1 MDVLEDGQ
9 IRASDP
15 RPLLAAMTAAR
26 DGDFGRAPEA
36 GHGPVAE
43 LGAVFNRTNQTNQ
56 TMDRSSRSTPA
67 WSGPH
72 GADSPARALD
82 ERPAGG
88 RAEVTRLSGSWRDI
102 AEGSTRW
109 RPGCRAGRG
118 TSSW

>member
-1 MDVLEDGQ
+1 MNENSGMDVLEDGQ

-56 TMDRSSRSTPA
+56 TMDRSSRFDSGVERSARSRQPGTGGST
-67 WSGPH
+67 SV
-72 GADSPARALD
+72 R
-82 ERPAGG
+82 RAGG
-88 RAEVTRLSGSWRDI
+88 PR
-102 AEGSTRW
+102 
-109 RPGCRAGRG
+109 
-118 TSSW
+118 